1 MLFNKNTT
9 IFFAPFSCQERE
21 GFTINTVINTH
32 TDISNN
38 IDNYNKNYAEM
49 VNRNDIYNNDILDS
63 SGNLLHKNTLRD
75 AIQHDIQTLLI
86 QENTMYIVGIIT
98 TASLIIAAILISK

>member
-9 IFFAPFSCQERE
+9 IFFAPYSYQE
-21 GFTINTVINTH
+21 GLTFNSVINTQK
-32 TDISNN
+32 DISNN
-38 IDNYNKNYAEM
+38 IVNYNNNYAKM
-49 VNRNDIYNNDILDS
+49 VNREDIYNNDILDG
-63 SGNLLHKNTLRD
+63 SGNILHKNTLQD